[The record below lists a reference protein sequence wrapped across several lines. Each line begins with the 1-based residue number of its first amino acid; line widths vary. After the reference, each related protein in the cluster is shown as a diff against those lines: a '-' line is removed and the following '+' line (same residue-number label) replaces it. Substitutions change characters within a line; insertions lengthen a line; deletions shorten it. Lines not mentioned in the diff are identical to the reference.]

1 MLTNVTF
8 SVAVS
13 GVAGAIA
20 QQELAGDFNGDG
32 IADLAIPF
40 DYGTGTQPG
49 PILFFLGDGHGGFVD
64 STTTL
69 FSGQI
74 PTGILDARILGG
86 DFNRDGRTDVIGLDF
101 GQDAPPFAGGQSEL
115 FLSAPGGKMVIA
127 TANLPQHLLTTHG
140 GAVGDINGDGNLDA
154 VLFNLNTSGGRA
166 IEILLG
172 DGAGHFLESNQLAPA
187 SYQTL
192 NQNPG
197 NTWGALLDVNGDGPV
212 DLVAG
217 TWNASSLPS
226 EVYLNNGGS
235 FATAT
240 PLPLPDS
247 GVSFQSVLQVQPL
260 DLNGDGRP
268 DLIFS
273 VTNGGT
279 PGTNDFY
286 TVGYMQFLINDGG
299 GHFHEETAARL
310 PQSTQPNGGWIKFI
324 QAIDLN
330 GDNASDLVTQWWTT
344 TGIFTRIYLNDGSG
358 HFSPLSQTI
367 KGGATAIPNADGH
380 GHIGFAV
387 VVGNTLEVIADDIPF
402 SAPPPP
408 VGTTADMILRHGADG
423 LYEIYDI
430 GSNALLA
437 AYPLGQVGTDW
448 AFIGLGGF
456 FGNDTTDML
465 LRNSASGGIEVYD
478 VTNNH
483 ITGAAFLGTVGLDW
497 QVMGF
502 GNFSSLGETDMIL
515 RNVNSGGVEVYDLRN
530 NQIIGANFMGTVGL
544 NWQFSGVGNF
554 SSRGTS
560 DMLLRDSNTGGLEVY
575 DINSN
580 QITSAAF
587 IGTIG
592 LDWQFSGVGNF
603 SGAPGE
609 TDLLLR
615 NSHTGGLEVYNIA
628 NNQLSGAAFI
638 GTIGLD
644 WQFAGIAPIHAPGAS
659 DLVLRNVNTGAFE
672 VYNIAGNTLVG
683 AASLGQVGLDW
694 SLGGFAVDP
703 PTGSMGSSDDQP
715 ASNAQLVQAMAGLGG
730 GSGATNSVN
739 AVPLSADT
747 SQQTFLTPPHA

>member
-1 MLTNVTF
+1 MLTNITF
-8 SVAVS
+8 SVAIAGVS
-13 GVAGAIA
+13 GAYA
-20 QQELAGDFNGDG
+20 QQELAGDVNGDG
-32 IADLAIPF
+32 IADLIVPF
-40 DYGTGTQPG
+40 SYGNGTQPG

-64 STTTL
+64 STSTL

-74 PTGILDARILGG
+74 PTAIYDARILGG

-101 GQDAPPFAGGQSEL
+101 GQDAPPFTGGQSEL
-115 FLSAPGGKMVIA
+115 FLSAPGGRMVVA
-127 TANLPQHLLTTHG
+127 TGNLPQVLLQTHG
-140 GAVGDINGDGNLDA
+140 GTVGDINGDGNLDA
-154 VLFNLNTSGGRA
+154 VLFNLNAPGGRA

-187 SYQTL
+187 SYQTV
-192 NQNPG
+192 NRNPG
-197 NTWGALLDVNGDGPV
+197 NTWGALLDVNGDGSA
-212 DLVAG
+212 DLIAG

-226 EVYLNNGGS
+226 EVYLNSGGS

-240 PLPLPDS
+240 PLALPDS

-279 PGTNDFY
+279 PGTSDFY

-299 GHFHEETAARL
+299 GHFHDETAARL
-310 PQSTQPNGGWIKFI
+310 PQSTQPDGGWIKFI

-330 GDNASDLVTQWWTT
+330 GDNASDLVTQWWTS
-344 TGIFTRIYLNDGSG
+344 TGIFTKVYLNDGSG
-358 HFSPLSQTI
+358 HFSQLSQTI
-367 KGGATAIPNADGH
+367 RGGATAIPNADGH

-387 VVGNTLEVIADDIPF
+387 VVGNTLQVIADDIPF

-448 AFIGLGGF
+448 AFVGLGGF
-456 FGNDTTDML
+456 FDNDTTDML
-465 LRNSASGGIEVYD
+465 LRNAASGGFEVYD
-478 VTNNH
+478 IRNNH
-483 ITGAAFLGTVGLDW
+483 ITNAAFLGTVGLDW
-497 QVMGF
+497 QSMGF
-502 GNFSSLGETDMIL
+502 GNFSSFGETDLIL
-515 RNVNSGGVEVYDLRN
+515 RNVNSGGVEVYDLRD

-560 DMLLRDSNTGGLEVY
+560 DMLLRNVDNGGLEVY

-580 QITSAAF
+580 QITNAAF

-592 LDWQFSGVGNF
+592 LDWLFSGVGNF

-615 NSHTGGLEVYNIA
+615 NSHTGGLEVYDIS
-628 NNQLSGAAFI
+628 NNQLTAAAFI
-638 GTIGLD
+638 GTVGLD
-644 WQFAGIAPIHAPGAS
+644 WQFAGIAPIHAAGAS
-659 DLVLRNVNTGAFE
+659 DLVLRNVNSGAFE
-672 VYNIAGNTLVG
+672 VYDIAGNTLVG
-683 AASLGQVGLDW
+683 AASLGAVGLDW
-694 SLGGFAVDP
+694 QLGGFAVDP
-703 PTGSMGSSDDQP
+703 PTGATGSLDGST
-715 ASNAQLVQAMAGLGG
+715 SQLVQAMAGFGG
-730 GSGATNSVN
+730 GSSAGETLN
-739 AVPLSADT
+739 AGLVSAET
-747 SQQTFLTPPHA
+747 SQQTLLTTPQHA